1 MIKNLIIKLGILSSY
16 ILTSKLVWTFS
27 FVRSLFYTG
36 WKKGSFKEMKGFIN
50 YPIGVSGGKNISI
63 GEKTII
69 GKHSLITTWNSYGE
83 NDNHVHYTPNIV
95 IGNNCHI
102 GEYAYIT
109 AINEIIIGDNVLTG
123 RNVLISDNSHGD
135 VTCLDFP
142 PKERPL
148 TSKGPVHIGH
158 NVWIGDHVV
167 ILSGVM
173 IGEGAVIGANSVVTK
188 DVKAKTVVAGT
199 PAKVIK

>member
-83 NDNHVHYTPNIV
+83 
-95 IGNNCHI
+95 
-102 GEYAYIT
+102 
-109 AINEIIIGDNVLTG
+109 

-158 NVWIGDHVV
+158 NV
-167 ILSGVM
+167 
-173 IGEGAVIGANSVVTK
+173 
-188 DVKAKTVVAGT
+188 
-199 PAKVIK
+199 